1 MKIKIIQISPDR
13 WQEYR
18 DLRIQALKEC
28 PQSFLST
35 PEEAMKESAEFW
47 QKKSKTMFF
56 AEVEGKLVGM
66 IGGYQDEK
74 QKLEHTFNIVS
85 FYVASDFR
93 HQGVGR
99 ALFQHILD
107 YAQQKPEVEKYQ
119 LGVAHTQSNAIKLYE
134 SFGFVIVGTMK
145 DHIKVG
151 DQVFDKHVMEKY
163 LD

>member
-56 AEVEGKLVGM
+56 AEVEGKRK
-66 IGGYQDEK
+66 IPK
-74 QKLEHTFNIVS
+74 
-85 FYVASDFR
+85 DF
-93 HQGVGR
+93 G
-99 ALFQHILD
+99 L
-107 YAQQKPEVEKYQ
+107 
-119 LGVAHTQSNAIKLYE
+119 
-134 SFGFVIVGTMK
+134 
-145 DHIKVG
+145 
-151 DQVFDKHVMEKY
+151 
-163 LD
+163 